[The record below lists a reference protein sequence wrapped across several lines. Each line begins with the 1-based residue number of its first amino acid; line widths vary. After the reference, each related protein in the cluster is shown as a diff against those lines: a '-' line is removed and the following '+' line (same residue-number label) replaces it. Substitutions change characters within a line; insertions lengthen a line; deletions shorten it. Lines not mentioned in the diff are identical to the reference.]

1 MVPSTARTVRCVT
14 LESWQR
20 RPGLLPALRSAV
32 ALPLRLIATPR
43 RLPIGRSLP
52 ARATRRVAYLC
63 GRAAHHIASSTVQ
76 PGSQLVAR
84 TPAGAR
90 LPLAADTALAS
101 TLWET
106 GEFELQELIWAG
118 HLASPGSCAFDVG
131 ANVGLFAVDL
141 SRAVGPAGRVFAI
154 EPLAATVELLRSNI
168 ENNGCLNV
176 EVVMAAAGA
185 VAGQVELKLAHD
197 PAQHSTATELPLG
210 QIAVGSTRVPCVTL
224 DDLWEGAG
232 RPLVS
237 FVKIDVEGAEDDVLR
252 GALGMIAACRPSLI
266 VEVHGPQRISHL
278 IALLPGYESVA
289 VPRFVSWNYVF
300 RPTGTA

>member
-1 MVPSTARTVRCVT
+1 
-14 LESWQR
+14 
-20 RPGLLPALRSAV
+20 V

-43 RLPIGRSLP
+43 RLPLGRSLP
-52 ARATRRVAYLC
+52 ARATRRAAYLC

-76 PGSQLVAR
+76 PGSQVVAR

-106 GEFELQELIWAG
+106 GEFELQELTWAG
-118 HLASPGSCAFDVG
+118 RLASPGSCAFDVG

-141 SRAVGPAGRVFAI
+141 SRAVGPTGRVIAI
-154 EPLAATVELLRSNI
+154 EPLTATAELLRSNI
-168 ENNGCLNV
+168 ENNNCRNV
-176 EVVMAAAGA
+176 EVVVAAAGVA
-185 VAGQVELKLAHD
+185 AGQVELKLAHD
-197 PAQHSTATELPLG
+197 PAQHSTAAELPLG
-210 QIAVGSTRVPCVTL
+210 QIAVGSVKVPCVTL

-252 GALGMIAACRPSLI
+252 GALGMITACRPSLI
-266 VEVHGPQRISHL
+266 VEVHSQERVGRL
-278 IALLPGYESVA
+278 IAFMPDYQSVVVPG
-289 VPRFVSWNYVF
+289 FISWNFLF
-300 RPTGTA
+300 RPVS